1 MKWSTVSKHRNS
13 GASSLII
20 PILCIAAW
28 RSNPSWLRIQLV
40 TSCNM
45 DPVPLR
51 TVSAPFEVI
60 QAFQRSHN
68 LDEHVSG
75 SDPAAHQ
82 QVQRLQALAMS
93 EECVCAGR
101 VGCEALI
108 SKGHNPS
115 TINQLKYKWLWLSG
129 SVFRATACT
138 PVCWTSITGG
148 RGGHAYDAVLMLFSW
163 NQKQQCQPCRKR
175 PQRRRRP
182 HLRTCNLLLVEFLD
196 VSCQFWLR
204 VKEQL
209 EHLRFWFIFHHRS
222 IVFTCCHPDVGTKR
236 HAAVFQ

>member
-1 MKWSTVSKHRNS
+1 
-13 GASSLII
+13 
-20 PILCIAAW
+20 
-28 RSNPSWLRIQLV
+28 
-40 TSCNM
+40 M

-115 TINQLKYKWLWLSG
+115 TINQLKSN
-129 SVFRATACT
+129 
-138 PVCWTSITGG
+138 I
-148 RGGHAYDAVLMLFSW
+148 
-163 NQKQQCQPCRKR
+163 
-175 PQRRRRP
+175 
-182 HLRTCNLLLVEFLD
+182 
-196 VSCQFWLR
+196 
-204 VKEQL
+204 
-209 EHLRFWFIFHHRS
+209 
-222 IVFTCCHPDVGTKR
+222 
-236 HAAVFQ
+236 